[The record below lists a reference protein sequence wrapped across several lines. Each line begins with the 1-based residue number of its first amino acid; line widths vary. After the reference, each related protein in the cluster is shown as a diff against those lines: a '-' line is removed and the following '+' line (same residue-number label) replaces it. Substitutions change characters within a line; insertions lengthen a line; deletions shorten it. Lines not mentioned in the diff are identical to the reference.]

1 MYEDASGAFRDPS
14 RGFDARYYRKLP
26 ENRKL
31 LETAED
37 DEICVF

>member
-1 MYEDASGAFRDPS
+1 MRMHQ
-14 RGFDARYYRKLP
+14 GFFEICRSFVQYYRKLP

-31 LETAED
+31 LETAGD